1 MDVAMGDVS
10 AKNLLWKQLSVEGLQ
25 EKTNSLFSNYWFAN
39 MRRAEEE
46 RKRLALLRKK
56 PKREPY
62 SLAGDIM
69 GKFDVP
75 RVRDW
80 GAGGL
85 YGLTR
90 AQLLELERL
99 ANLTPPSH
107 TSSIQREKFE
117 DWKQN
122 ILHYHKEVILLEFN
136 QKKEMQTMQEIIQ
149 SINYLKN

>member
-1 MDVAMGDVS
+1 M
-10 AKNLLWKQLSVEGLQ
+10 
-25 EKTNSLFSNYWFAN
+25 T
-39 MRRAEEE
+39 
-46 RKRLALLRKK
+46 
-56 PKREPY
+56 
-62 SLAGDIM
+62 
-69 GKFDVP
+69 KFDVP
-75 RVRDW
+75 KVDDY
-80 GAGGL
+80 GPGGL

-122 ILHYHKEVILLEFN
+122 VLNYHKEVILLEFN
-136 QKKEMQTMQEIIQ
+136 KKKEMQTMQEIIQ